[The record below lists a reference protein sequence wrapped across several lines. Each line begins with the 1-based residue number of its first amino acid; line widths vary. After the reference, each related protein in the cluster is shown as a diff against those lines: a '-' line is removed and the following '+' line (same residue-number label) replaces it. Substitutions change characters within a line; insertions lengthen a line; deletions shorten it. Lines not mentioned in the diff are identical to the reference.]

1 MISRMIKSN
10 LDYTCPQGVT
20 IWVLRPPNRS
30 MLLRYFWVWLHIS
43 PLWHHQVSSVAIK
56 TGHRKDFKDTQP
68 WGGGV
73 REQPPNSSSHWPK
86 IKINNNFLS
95 KTMIFFCY
103 TSYIS
108 SFLITKVL
116 VSVATAMKKNTC
128 KLAKIC
134 LLFSIFSWF
143 FSFSPFLAG
152 LRSGVGS
159 LVNESHRRNV
169 VKCAK

>member
-1 MISRMIKSN
+1 MIPRIIKSN
-10 LDYTCPQGVT
+10 LDYTCPQGDT

-30 MLLRYFWVWLHIS
+30 MLLRYFGVWLHIS

-116 VSVATAMKKNTC
+116 VSVATAMKTC
-128 KLAKIC
+128 KHVNWLKYVC
-134 LLFSIFSWF
+134 YFPYFPDF
-143 FSFSPFLAG
+143 FLSAHF
-152 LRSGVGS
+152 S
-159 LVNESHRRNV
+159 LVCV
-169 VKCAK
+169 VELVLW